1 MQYVF
6 FAMFQHH
13 CEVASITVEEEDVNE
28 AKAGDNV
35 RLKLKNC
42 EEEVRN
48 RVPLHLADLHRR

>member
-1 MQYVF
+1 MHYVVI
-6 FAMFQHH
+6 AMFQHH

-42 EEEVRN
+42 EEEVRD
-48 RVPLHLADLHRR
+48 RVPFHPADLHRR